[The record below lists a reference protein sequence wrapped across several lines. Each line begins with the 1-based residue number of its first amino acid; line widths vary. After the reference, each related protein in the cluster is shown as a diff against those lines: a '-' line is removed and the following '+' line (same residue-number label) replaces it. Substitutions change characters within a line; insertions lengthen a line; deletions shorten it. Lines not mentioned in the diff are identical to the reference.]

1 MKWGSF
7 AMFLKFHKPASSS
20 LIGQLPLDQCSSSLR
35 STAIL
40 AYISMMSSMMI
51 LQTQTFIALPIAD
64 VIPIPVSLL
73 KLILFQ
79 YPIVVVAVLLSQVHV
94 KQSNV
99 KKEKIN
105 LAGMQFQ
112 IRRFIALA
120 DVMESTQLM

>member
-1 MKWGSF
+1 
-7 AMFLKFHKPASSS
+7 
-20 LIGQLPLDQCSSSLR
+20 
-35 STAIL
+35 
-40 AYISMMSSMMI
+40 MMSSMMI